1 MNLLGPFS
9 RAAVALNDWTQRW
22 VPGSFSIAWILTLLV
37 LTLGMTVARAPLFE
51 CVRYWGDGFWEL
63 LPFSMQMCLVM
74 FTGSMVAVSPPVS
87 RLLARLAALP
97 RSPRQSVLLMA
108 LASMLLALLHWGLS
122 IVGSAVLVRE
132 MGRRRTGVDYR
143 LLVAAAYLG
152 MGTTWHAGLSAS
164 APLLVAT
171 PGHFMESTI
180 GLIPVRETLFAPFN
194 MILVAVVVILFA
206 VVTPLLHPAPGRAV
220 AVKAEQLEAIRLFTP
235 PEPPRG
241 AEGKSPAARLEH
253 SAWVNW
259 TFGILTLLWLG
270 TYLARPSH
278 PVTLNALNFL
288 MLGLAIALHRSPA
301 SLVAAAED
309 AGKLVF
315 GIILQFPLYAG
326 IYGIIQGTHL
336 AETLAGAFVRVAS
349 ASTYPL
355 IVYWYSGIV
364 NYFVPSGG
372 SKWAIEAPYVLAA
385 ARSLDV
391 PAAKVVTAYA
401 WGDMMTDII
410 QPFWAIP
417 LLAAARLDFREIL
430 GFCMILFCIYAPIV
444 SLAFLLFPR

>member
-1 MNLLGPFS
+1 MSLPRAFS

-37 LTLGMTVARAPLFE
+37 IGLGTTVARASLVD

-63 LPFSMQMCLVM
+63 LSFSMQMCLVM
-74 FTGSMVAVSPPVS
+74 FTGSMVAVSPPVA

-97 RSPRQSVLLMA
+97 RSPRQSILLMA
-108 LASMLLALLHWGLS
+108 LLSMLLALFHWGLS

-132 MGRRRTGVDYR
+132 IGRRRTGVDYR

-171 PGHFMESTI
+171 PGHFMEFTI

-194 MILVAVVVILFA
+194 LILVAVVVLVFA
-206 VVTPLLHPAPGRAV
+206 VVTPLLHPPADRTKT
-220 AVKAEQLEAIRLFTP
+220 VKPDQLEAIKTFTP
-235 PEPPRG
+235 PVRPRG
-241 AEGKSPAARLEH
+241 PEGESLAARLEY
-253 SAWVNW
+253 SPWVNW
-259 TFGILTLLWLG
+259 TFGALTLVWLG
-270 TYLARPSH
+270 TYLIRPAH
-278 PVTLNALNFL
+278 PVTLNALNL
-288 MLGLAIALHRSPA
+288 VMMGLAIALHPSAA
-301 SLVAAAED
+301 SVVAAAEE

-326 IYGIIQGTHL
+326 MYGIIQGTHL

-349 ASTYPL
+349 PSTYPV

-372 SKWAIEAPYVLAA
+372 SKWAIEAPYVLSAA
-385 ARSLDV
+385 HSLGV

-417 LLAAARLDFREIL
+417 LLAAAKLDFREIL

>member
-1 MNLLGPFS
+1 MGLQGAFS
-9 RAAVALNDWTQRW
+9 RAAVRLNDQTQRW
-22 VPGSFSIAWILTLLV
+22 IPGAFTIAWILTLLV
-37 LTLGMTVARAPLFE
+37 LALAMTVGRASFTDS
-51 CVRYWGDGFWEL
+51 VRYWGDGFWEL

-74 FTGSMVAVSPPVS
+74 FTGSVVAVSPPAA
-87 RLLARLAALP
+87 RLLSWLASLP
-97 RSPRQSVLLMA
+97 RTPRQTVFLMA
-108 LASMLLALLHWGLS
+108 VLSMLLALFHWGLS
-122 IVGSAVLVRE
+122 IVGSAVLLRE
-132 MGRRRTGVDYR
+132 IGRRRTAVDWR

-171 PGHFMESTI
+171 PGHFLEKEI
-180 GLIPVRETLFAPFN
+180 GLIPVQETLFAPFN
-194 MILVAVVVILFA
+194 LVLVGVVMAVFA
-206 VVTPLLHPAPGRAV
+206 VLTPLLHPSPDRAV
-220 AVKAEQLEAIRLFTP
+220 TIHPGQLDAIRLFRP
-235 PEPPRG
+235 PSRPAGP
-241 AEGKSPAARLEH
+241 EGGTMAARLEH
-253 SAWVNW
+253 SPWVNW
-259 TFGILTLLWLG
+259 TFGALALVWLG

-278 PVTLNALNFL
+278 PVTLNALNFA
-288 MLGLAIALHRSPA
+288 MMGLAVALHPSAA
-301 SLVAAAED
+301 SLVEAAED

-326 IYGIIQGTHL
+326 MYGVIQETRL
-336 AETLAGAFVRVAS
+336 AEALAGAFTQVAN
-349 ASTYPL
+349 AQTYPL
-355 IVYWYSGIV
+355 LVYWYSGIV

-372 SKWAIEAPYVLAA
+372 SKWAIEAPYILAA
-385 ARSLDV
+385 GDTLGV

-430 GFCMILFCIYAPIV
+430 GFCMVLFAVYVPIV

>member
-1 MNLLGPFS
+1 MNLPAAFS
-9 RAAVALNDWTQRW
+9 RIAVALNDWTQRW
-22 VPGSFSIAWILTLLV
+22 VPGAFSIAWILTLLV
-37 LTLGMTVARAPLFE
+37 VGLGVTIGHASLVD
-51 CVRYWGDGFWEL
+51 CVRSWGDGFWEL

-74 FTGSMVAVSPPVS
+74 VTGSIVAVSPPVA

-97 RSPRQSVLLMA
+97 RTPRQSILLMS
-108 LASMLLALLHWGLS
+108 LVSMLLALFHWGLS

-132 MGRRRTGVDYR
+132 IGRRRSDVDFR

-180 GLIPVRETLFAPFN
+180 GLIPVRDTLFAPFN
-194 MILVAVVVILFA
+194 LILVAIVVVVFA
-206 VVTPLLHPAPGRAV
+206 VVTPFLHPPRERTVTVGPA
-220 AVKAEQLEAIRLFTP
+220 QLTAIEMYRP
-235 PEPPRG
+235 PTRPSG
-241 AEGKSPAARLEH
+241 AEGMAPAVRLEF
-253 SAWVNW
+253 SPWVNW
-259 TFGILTLLWLG
+259 SFGVLALVWLG
-270 TYLARPSH
+270 SYMARPTH
-278 PVTLNALNFL
+278 PVTLNVLNFT
-288 MLGLAIALHRSPA
+288 MMGLAIALHPSAA

-326 IYGIIQGTHL
+326 IYGIIQSTHL
-336 AETLAGAFVRVAS
+336 AQTLANAFVGIAS
-349 ASTYPL
+349 TSTYPL

-372 SKWAIEAPYVLAA
+372 SKWAIEAPYVLSAGKM
-385 ARSLDV
+385 LGV

-417 LLAAARLDFREIL
+417 LLAAAKLDFREIL
-430 GFCMILFCIYAPIV
+430 GFCMILFCVYVPIV